1 MHRSYL
7 CFEENMCNIWSVMGQ
22 FTTNNSHFIIN
33 KNNRNKS
40 DSKLKSKL
48 GNLVITV
55 QPEGDINIYTKVY
68 GNR

>member
-1 MHRSYL
+1 
-7 CFEENMCNIWSVMGQ
+7 MGQ